1 MKHPIVGSVGIN
13 QWNSH
18 GRTSWLWAIA
28 LLVVSGSMTA
38 CNTTKATVDTTV
50 NFSSSTSPQSLFTQD
65 GMVARDQQ
73 MNLYTAVA
81 WESIQQDIARGQGEY
96 ATSLGVLLDVP
107 TQEQAAMPAHWQSRY
122 DTLFPEEARGAR
134 ESITLLRTGLSSPGS
149 VGPTGSVSTR
159 SILHQD

>member
-1 MKHPIVGSVGIN
+1 MKHPIGNVGMSQGN
-13 QWNSH
+13 LQ
-18 GRTSWLWAIA
+18 RTTSWVWAIA
-28 LLVVSGSMTA
+28 LLAASGLMTA
-38 CNTTKATVDTTV
+38 CNTTKATIDTTV
-50 NFSSSTSPQSLFTQD
+50 NFSSSTTPQSLFTQD
-65 GMVARDQQ
+65 GLVAKDQQ